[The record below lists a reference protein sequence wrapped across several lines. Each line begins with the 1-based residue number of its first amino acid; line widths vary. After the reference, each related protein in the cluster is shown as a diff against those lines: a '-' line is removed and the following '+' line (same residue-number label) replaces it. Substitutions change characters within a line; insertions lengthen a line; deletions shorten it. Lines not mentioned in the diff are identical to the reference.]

1 MRWPYMGFMEKV
13 KNLFTEEEEVPVE
26 PVKKEV
32 IQVEIPAPAEEKT
45 STPKRETTVEVEE
58 EKKEEKFSFPV
69 FFDDKDFESLEKP
82 KVEKKKEKK
91 NAPVVKRED
100 AYQAKG
106 IHYEEKKVFK
116 PSPII
121 SPVYGIL
128 DKNYKKEEISNKTAY
143 TDESYHK
150 PHKLDIDDVRN
161 KAFGTLEDDID
172 TAFTEEDIVSMS
184 RETYH
189 DQTPDLEED
198 LLDDLK
204 YDEGDENP
212 LDILS
217 DEKKST
223 AISDDFDMLDDAET
237 LPKHK
242 SENNMV
248 EAAMNDDSSSEEDL
262 NLNES
267 DLFNLIDSMYE
278 KRDEE

>member
-1 MRWPYMGFMEKV
+1 M
-13 KNLFTEEEEVPVE
+13 
-26 PVKKEV
+26 
-32 IQVEIPAPAEEKT
+32 
-45 STPKRETTVEVEE
+45 
-58 EKKEEKFSFPV
+58 
-69 FFDDKDFESLEKP
+69 
-82 KVEKKKEKK
+82 
-91 NAPVVKRED
+91 
-100 AYQAKG
+100 
-106 IHYEEKKVFK
+106 
-116 PSPII
+116 
-121 SPVYGIL
+121 
-128 DKNYKKEEISNKTAY
+128 
-143 TDESYHK
+143 
-150 PHKLDIDDVRN
+150 DIDDVRN

-204 YDEGDENP
+204 NDEGDENP

>member
-1 MRWPYMGFMEKV
+1 MGFMEKV

-32 IQVEIPAPAEEKT
+32 IQVEIPAPAEEKKP
-45 STPKRETTVEVEE
+45 SPKKEVTVEAEE

-128 DKNYKKEEISNKTAY
+128 DKNYKKEEISSKTTY

-172 TAFTEEDIVSMS
+172 TAFTEEDIVSVS

-204 YDEGDENP
+204 YDEVEENP

-217 DEKKST
+217 DETPSST
-223 AISDDFDMLDDAET
+223 TTDDFDMLDDEEVQ
-237 LPKHK
+237 PKHK
-242 SENNMV
+242 QDSNMV
-248 EAAMNDDSSSEEDL
+248 EAAMNDDSSSDDEL

>member
-1 MRWPYMGFMEKV
+1 MGFMEKV

-32 IQVEIPAPAEEKT
+32 IQVEIPAPTEEKT
-45 STPKRETTVEVEE
+45 STPKRETTVKVEE

-91 NAPVVKRED
+91 NATVVKRED

-128 DKNYKKEEISNKTAY
+128 DKNYKKEEISNKAVY

-204 YDEGDENP
+204 YDDEEEENP

-217 DEKKST
+217 DERRATT
-223 AISDDFDMLDDAET
+223 ATDDFDMLDDRET
-237 LPKHK
+237 LSKNK

>member
-32 IQVEIPAPAEEKT
+32 IQVEIPAPAEEKKP
-45 STPKRETTVEVEE
+45 SPKKEVTVETEE

-128 DKNYKKEEISNKTAY
+128 DKNYKKEEISSKATY

-172 TAFTEEDIVSMS
+172 TAFTEEDIVSVS

-204 YDEGDENP
+204 YDEAEENP

-217 DEKKST
+217 DETPSST
-223 AISDDFDMLDDAET
+223 TTDDFDMLDDEEVQ
-237 LPKHK
+237 PKHK
-242 SENNMV
+242 QDSNMV
-248 EAAMNDDSSSEEDL
+248 EAAMNDDSSSDDEL